1 MTSLA
6 TSSSVQTLLYLVLMV
21 ESDEPGHLLL
31 CPDPLDC
38 ERLPR
43 DFLHAL
49 DQVQLSQLVSN
60 LKVISDEYLVCKCT
74 CIFHY
79 FQWF

>member
-1 MTSLA
+1 MSLA

-31 CPDPLDC
+31 CPDSLDC

-60 LKVISDEYLVCKCT
+60 LKVIQCLSARVLF
-74 CIFHY
+74 IFGPPGSGSL
-79 FQWF
+79 